1 VPSAVG
7 HLLQIPQI
15 FLAAPGGS
23 PLEPA
28 VVVQKDFRGMRFV
41 IDRENQL

>member
-1 VPSAVG
+1 VPPAG
-7 HLLQIPQI
+7 RNLLQIPQI
-15 FLAAPGGS
+15 FLAAPGAS